1 MPDYMAPREGPVVI
15 GANGFVV
22 VPVKQNNA
30 SKVWLVEQVTATVG
44 PKTTNGTLGIFKNNF
59 PIGPAAVLSPIVT
72 PLNVNAVGQ
81 TFAGEPYV
89 PLGASDELEVVLAGC
104 TAGDQVTVRVQY
116 KEFDHNDPRI
126 AGVF

>member
-1 MPDYMAPREGPVVI
+1 MPDYMAPREGPVVVN
-15 GANGFVV
+15 AAGFAM

-44 PKTTNGTLGIFKNNF
+44 PATTNGTLGIFKNNF

-72 PLNVNAVGQ
+72 PSNTKAVGQ

-89 PLGASDELEVVLAGC
+89 PLGASEELEVVLAGC
-104 TAGDQVTVRVQY
+104 TPGDQVTVRVQY
-116 KEFDHNDPRI
+116 KEFDVHDPRI